1 MNDCYIKD
9 ICMNCNTT
17 NCNNDCYTKNYYKR
31 VLNKSNIPAKYI
43 HANQIKLV
51 PNNEY
56 DLKQFRKLAAIRN
69 DIQNFVKEGKS
80 LYIYS
85 PYCGNG
91 KTTWAIKLAIEYLH
105 TLETP
110 RTLPVKFVNTQS
122 MIADWKNRFNDDL
135 DTTPLFHL
143 IQDLKECDLAIFD
156 DIGITTLTES
166 DISLLFSIIDYRL
179 TNNKSCIF
187 TSNNVPSMLPS
198 KVGVRLGDRINKYS
212 KCIGF
217 KQEVSGREV
226 I

>member
-1 MNDCYIKD
+1 MKDCYIED
-9 ICMNCNTT
+9 ICLDCNTE
-17 NCNNDCYTKNYYKR
+17 NCNNCYTKKYYER
-31 VLNKSNIPAKYI
+31 VLNKSNIPTQYI
-43 HANQIKLV
+43 HANEIKLA
-51 PNNEY
+51 PGNDF

-69 DIQNFVKEGKS
+69 DIQDFVKEGKS

-122 MIADWKNRFNDDL
+122 MIADWKNRFKDELN
-135 DTTPLFHL
+135 TTPLFDL

-187 TSNNVPSMLPS
+187 TSNNVPDMLIN
-198 KVGVRLGDRINKYS
+198 KTEDRLADRIIGYS

-217 KQEVSGREV
+217 KQEVSSREE